1 MDFVDSMNWVF
12 RSQYFYRLAVF
23 RVDKSRSKVV
33 TDKLEMFYSVLLLG
47 FIAAEVAFIGHKVYF
62 ETQENFLQ
70 TKTGEEIFI
79 SM

>member
-1 MDFVDSMNWVF
+1 
-12 RSQYFYRLAVF
+12 
-23 RVDKSRSKVV
+23 
-33 TDKLEMFYSVLLLG
+33 MFYSVLLLG